1 MMENFRFYEGINQ
14 DSLKK
19 AIEELKKEGHSV
31 IDVKFVDVDDK
42 FILFYNEVDIT
53 KPSLADLQKDIHMD
67 VPPSQYADPQR
78 PIQNMAIEYLREYWY
93 IAGFIAFGL
102 FYYFIVYKK

>member
-14 DSLKK
+14 DNLKK

-42 FILFYNEVDIT
+42 FVLFYNKVDIT
-53 KPSLADLQKDIHMD
+53 RPPLADLQKDIHI
-67 VPPSQYADPQR
+67 PLFQYADPQR
-78 PIQNMAIEYLREYWY
+78 PMQNIVIEYLKEYWY
-93 IAGFIAFGL
+93 IAGFVAFGL
-102 FYYFIVYKK
+102 FYYFMVYK